1 MLKKLTPNLMVENV
15 NRTIEFYTGVLG
27 VELLTTVPEEGQFDW
42 AMMRRDTVEIMFQA
56 RSSLGGEIPMRV
68 DVPIGGSLT
77 FYTEVTG
84 LKELY
89 DQLKDQVEIV
99 QDLHTT
105 FYGTQEF
112 AFRDSNGYLLAF
124 SEAVESA

>member
-27 VELLTTVPEEGQFDW
+27 FELLTTVPEEGQFDW

-56 RSSLGGEIPMRV
+56 RSSLGGEIPMLV

-77 FYTEVTG
+77 FYTEVAG